1 MNVNGNINVNTEFH
15 TILEFSYKSLDAI
28 SIYNLRKINHELY
41 DDIIWIIRQRESLLD
56 FIISNSTR

>member
-1 MNVNGNINVNTEFH
+1 MNDNNNINVNTEFH
-15 TILEFSYKSLDAI
+15 TILEFSYKSLDAL

-56 FIISNSTR
+56 YIISNSTR